1 MFLRR
6 LPLSRPLYA
15 YMLRVPIALY
25 SLLTAAAEISSS
37 SSSFASLSRTPLLR
51 RLPVNPSLPPRPRPP
66 RTLQISPHSPSR
78 GSLQAR
84 RSRLPSG
91 GIAHNLSTRTPKS
104 YLTLTRF
111 PSAYCPSYLSLL
123 HRLLRRRTVLPY
135 NRNHIRR
142 PLLPLR
148 HLRGDL
154 SCRHQESRQRSR

>member
-15 YMLRVPIALY
+15 YMLRVPIAWY
-25 SLLTAAAEISSS
+25 ILLTAAAEISSS

-51 RLPVNPSLPPRPRPP
+51 RLPVNPSLHPRPRPP
-66 RTLQISPHSPSR
+66 RTLQIGPHFPSR
-78 GSLQAR
+78 GSLQAP

-91 GIAHNLSTRTPKS
+91 GIAHNLSTRTPRS

-111 PSAYCPSYLSLL
+111 PSVCCPSYLSLL
-123 HRLLRRRTVLPY
+123 RHLLRHRTALPY
-135 NRNHIRR
+135 RNHIRR
-142 PLLPLR
+142 PRPPLR

-154 SCRHQESRQRSR
+154 SSRHQENRRK